1 MAVPQLAYWK
11 SPQTGEPFLFLH
23 GLLRRAGCFAPLYPA
38 LAHRWEIYSV
48 DQAGRGDSPR
58 LEGSA
63 YRVTDHLPSLERF
76 VDEVMPPDR
85 PAVVYGHSM
94 GAMLALALAAARP
107 SRVRAIVLEDPPFE
121 TMGTRL
127 PGSALD
133 AYFHAIAPCVGRG
146 LTARELGAVV
156 LPGGVELRTQR
167 DEAELRFMAGA
178 FAMADPRVMSTVL
191 DSTWVQGYGET
202 ALWPK
207 LACPALLLQADAAQ
221 GGMLT
226 DEDASA
232 ACRLSPHVS
241 LVRLP
246 GIGHNAHWQDAP
258 LVARYL
264 TAFLESLDRFRT

>member
-1 MAVPQLAYWK
+1 MAVPELAYWK

-38 LAHRWEIYSV
+38 LAHRWEVYSI

-58 LEGSA
+58 MDSP
-63 YRVTDHLPSLERF
+63 YRVLDHLPSIEKF
-76 VDEVMPPDR
+76 VGEELRMKGP
-85 PAVVYGHSM
+85 VVIYGHSM
-94 GAMLALALAAARP
+94 GAMLALAFAALRP
-107 SRVRAIVLEDPPFE
+107 SLVRAIVLEDPPFQ

-133 AYFHAIAPCVGRG
+133 AYFRAIAPQVGRG
-146 LTARELGAVV
+146 LSARELGDTV
-156 LPGGVELRTQR
+156 LPGGVTLRFQR
-167 DEAELRFMAGA
+167 DEAELRFMARA
-178 FAMADPRVMSTVL
+178 FAMADPRVMTSVL
-191 DSTWVQGYGET
+191 DGTWVQGYDEKSM
-202 ALWPK
+202 WQR
-207 LACPALLLQADAAQ
+207 LACPALLFQSDAAQ

-226 DEDASA
+226 DEDAAA

-264 TAFLESLDRFRT
+264 TAFLESLA